1 MTTSLL
7 SYHDEHMRGN
17 LSAAQRVSP
26 SEISDARQDV
36 LQRDKNGEQGWLRI
50 LDDRSH
56 LNEVKKTIE
65 RFKDIKHWLILGVGG
80 SDLGARALLAALR
93 LQGSKTKL
101 YFSGDTTDPE
111 ELVSVMDSVPWK
123 QAGINVISKSGGT
136 LETMGAFFVA
146 CERLEKAVGVKKAA
160 ERIVCTTDPVDGDL
174 HDLAV
179 HKGYGML
186 SIPKNIGGR
195 FSVLTSVGLFP
206 LGLAGANIGKLVS
219 GACSL
224 RDEWR
229 TETGTG
235 HMVDRYAAW
244 HVAHDRAR
252 RQIHVLMP
260 YAASLSSMASWWRQL
275 WAESLGKGKQRNG
288 QKNYD
293 GPTPIVFIG
302 PTDQHSQLQLYQ
314 DGPDDKVYT
323 FLTADELRTKM
334 RVPNGVKKLSAISYA
349 SGKTFSGLLT
359 AAADG
364 TSSALIEAGRPV
376 GNLRLAKI
384 NEESLGALIT
394 FFEIATAVA
403 GALYKI
409 NAFDQPGVEASK
421 RRVKELLTNPVVEVH
436 AE

>member
-1 MTTSLL
+1 MPNNLL

-50 LDDRSH
+50 LDDKAH
-56 LNEVKKTIE
+56 INEVKKALE
-65 RFKDIKHWLILGVGG
+65 RYKDIKHWLILGVGG

-93 LQGSKTKL
+93 LQNSKTKL
-101 YFSGDTTDPE
+101 YFAGDTTDPE
-111 ELVSVMDSVPWK
+111 ELALVLDSVPWK
-123 QAGINVISKSGGT
+123 QVGINVISKSGGT
-136 LETMGAFFVA
+136 METMGAFFVA
-146 CERLEKAVGVKKAA
+146 CERLEKAVGAKKAS

-179 HKGYGML
+179 QKGYGML

-206 LGLAGANIGKLVS
+206 LGLAGANIGKLIS
-219 GACSL
+219 GASGL
-224 RDEWR
+224 RDEWKV
-229 TETGTG
+229 ETGTG
-235 HMVDRYAAW
+235 HIIDRYAAW

-260 YAASLSSMASWWRQL
+260 YAASLSSMAAWWRQL
-275 WAESLGKGKQRNG
+275 WAESLGKSKQRNG
-288 QKNYD
+288 QRNYD
-293 GPTPIVFIG
+293 GPTPIVFTG

-323 FLTADELRTKM
+323 FLTTDELRTKM
-334 RVPNGVKKLSAISYA
+334 RVPIAVKKFSAISYA
-349 SGKTFSGLLT
+349 SGKTFSDLLS

-364 TSSALIEAGRPV
+364 TSSALTEAGRPV
-376 GNLRLAKI
+376 GNLRLSRI
-384 NEESLGALIT
+384 NEESLGALIV
-394 FFEIATAVA
+394 FFEIATAMA
-403 GALYKI
+403 GAMYKI

-421 RRVKELLTNPVVEVH
+421 RRVKELLTNPAAAVH